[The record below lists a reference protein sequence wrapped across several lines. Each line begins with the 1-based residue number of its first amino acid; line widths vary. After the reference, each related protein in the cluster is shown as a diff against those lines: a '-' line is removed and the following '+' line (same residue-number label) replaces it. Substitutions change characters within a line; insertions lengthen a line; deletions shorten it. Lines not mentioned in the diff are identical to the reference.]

1 MRGRCRETADAGG
14 APPTLQG
21 PPFCTGFRCAV
32 ATSGFSGETERALF
46 GVALLWET
54 DITYEMRKGSTMDDA
69 KGIPTMTGEVA
80 KATPTPPDDGIE
92 RVRRLVGAADGC
104 ELAAAAFRFPEDGA
118 LAEALVDGRFAD
130 DARSALADAGASVE
144 AQRESDELLAP
155 FRGDDVAAVQRDLRR
170 GYSLLFLAPG
180 AEVPVWP
187 YEAPFLYRAKGR
199 PGTPSLF
206 RSPTTLAVAAAMA
219 EVGFQTVDA
228 SEPSDSVA
236 GELSFLS
243 ALLGSAA
250 VALQAQDEATAR
262 AMVDR
267 ARRFWDEHAARWLPS
282 FMGQAQREASSRE
295 GTARWRL
302 LAQWGSLVLAA
313 LSESDAVFGG
323 ARV

>member
-1 MRGRCRETADAGG
+1 MWPQCNGTCAGATRCCFSLP
-14 APPTLQG
+14 APR
-21 PPFCTGFRCAV
+21 FRCGPTRPRSFIAPRG
-32 ATSGFSGETERALF
+32 ARA
-46 GVALLWET
+46 
-54 DITYEMRKGSTMDDA
+54 
-69 KGIPTMTGEVA
+69 P
-80 KATPTPPDDGIE
+80 
-92 RVRRLVGAADGC
+92 
-104 ELAAAAFRFPEDGA
+104 
-118 LAEALVDGRFAD
+118 
-130 DARSALADAGASVE
+130 
-144 AQRESDELLAP
+144 
-155 FRGDDVAAVQRDLRR
+155 
-170 GYSLLFLAPG
+170 
-180 AEVPVWP
+180 
-187 YEAPFLYRAKGR
+187 
-199 PGTPSLF
+199 PSLF